1 MRKKLFGQL
10 QRIGKALMLPVAI
23 LPAAGLLLAIGT
35 AIQGEALQHYLPF
48 IQNGGVQNVAKL
60 MTAAGSII
68 FENLPMI
75 FALGV
80 AIGLAGGD
88 GVAAIAAFVGYIIMN
103 KTMGDF
109 LQVTPKNVTDPASGY
124 ASILGIPTLQTGVFG
139 GIIIGALAAWC
150 YNKFYNIN
158 LPSYLG
164 FFAGKRFV
172 PIMMATTSFILAFP
186 MALIWPTIQSGLNA
200 FSTGLLDSNTGVAVF
215 LFGFIKRLLIPF
227 GLHHIFHAPFWFEFG
242 SWKNA
247 AGEIIHGDQR
257 IFIEQIREGAHL
269 TAGKFMQ
276 GEFPVMMFGL
286 PAAALAIY
294 HTAKPENKK
303 VVAGL
308 MGSAAL
314 TSFLTGITEPLEFS
328 FLFVAPLLF
337 FIHAVLD
344 GLSFLTLYLL
354 DVHLGYA
361 FSGGFIDYVLLGV
374 LPNKTQ
380 WWLVIP
386 VGLVYAVIYY
396 FVFRFLI
403 VKLKYKTPGRE
414 DKQSQ
419 AVTASA
425 TELPYAVLEAMGG
438 KANIKHLDACITRLR
453 VEVND
458 KSKVDVP
465 GLKDLGA
472 SGVLEVGNN
481 MQAIFGPKS
490 DQIKHEMQQIM
501 NGQVVENP
509 TTMEDDKD
517 ETVVVA
523 EDKSATSEL
532 SHIVHAPLTGEVT
545 PLSEVPDQVFSEKMM
560 GDGIAIKPSQGE
572 VRAPFNGKVQMI
584 FPTKHAIGLVSDSG
598 LELLI
603 HIGLDTVK
611 LNGEGFTLHV
621 EEGQEVKQGDLLIN
635 FDLDYI
641 RNHAKSDIT
650 PIIVTQGNITNLD
663 FKQGE
668 HGNISFGD
676 QLFEAK

>member
-1 MRKKLFGQL
+1 MFKKLFGQL

-35 AIQGEALQHYLPF
+35 AFQGEALQHYLPF
-48 IQNGGVQNVAKL
+48 IKNGVIQNIANMMTGAGG
-60 MTAAGSII
+60 II
-68 FENLPMI
+68 FDNLPII

-88 GVAAIAAFVGYIIMN
+88 GVAAIAAFVGFIIMN
-103 KTMGDF
+103 KTMGAF
-109 LQVTPKNVTDPASGY
+109 LNVTPAQLEDPSKGFANV
-124 ASILGIPTLQTGVFG
+124 LGIPTLQTGVFG

-150 YNKFYNIN
+150 YNKFYNIS

-186 MALIWPTIQSGLNA
+186 MAWIWPFIQNGLNT
-200 FSTGLLDSNTGVAVF
+200 FSTGLLDSNTGLAVF

-247 AGEIIHGDQR
+247 AGEIIRGDQR
-257 IFIEQIREGAHL
+257 IFIEQIREGVHL
-269 TAGKFMQ
+269 TSGKFMQ

-294 HTAKPENKK
+294 QTAKPENKK
-303 VVAGL
+303 VVGGL
-308 MGSAAL
+308 MLSAAL

-354 DVHLGYA
+354 HLHLGYT
-361 FSGGFIDYVLLGV
+361 FSGGFIDFVLLGI
-374 LPNKTQ
+374 LPNKTP

-396 FVFRFLI
+396 VVFRFLI
-403 VKLKYKTPGRE
+403 VKFNFKTPGRE
-414 DKQSQ
+414 DKQ
-419 AVTASA
+419 ASVA
-425 TELPYAVLEAMGG
+425 NTSASKLPFDVLDAMGG
-438 KANIKHLDACITRLR
+438 KENIKHLDACITRLR

-458 KSKVDVP
+458 KSKVDVE
-465 GLKDLGA
+465 GLKALGA

-490 DQIKHEMQQIM
+490 DQIKHDMARIM
-501 NGQVVENP
+501 NGDITKPSE
-509 TTMEDDKD
+509 TTVTEDTSD
-517 ETVVVA
+517 EPVQLEEVIETDIYA
-523 EDKSATSEL
+523 PGTG
-532 SHIVHAPLTGEVT
+532 HII
-545 PLSEVPDQVFSEKMM
+545 PLSEVPDKVFSEKMM
-560 GDGIAIKPSQGE
+560 GDGIGFVPEKGE
-572 VRAPFNGKVQMI
+572 IVAPFDGTVKTI
-584 FPTKHAIGLVSDSG
+584 FPTKHAIGLESDTG
-598 LELLI
+598 IEVLI
-603 HIGLDTVK
+603 HIGIDTVK
-611 LNGEGFTLHV
+611 LNGEGFESLV
-621 EEGQEVKQGDLLIN
+621 DVNE
-635 FDLDYI
+635 
-641 RNHAKSDIT
+641 
-650 PIIVTQGNITNLD
+650 PVTQGQPLMKINLAYLKEHAPSVVTPVIITN
-663 FKQGE
+663 QGDKTLTFDDVDSVDPGK
-668 HGNISFGD
+668 HIMTI
-676 QLFEAK
+676 K

>member
-1 MRKKLFGQL
+1 MFKKLFGQL

-35 AIQGEALQHYLPF
+35 AFQGEALQHYLPF
-48 IQNGGVQNVAKL
+48 IKNGVIQNIANMMTGAGG
-60 MTAAGSII
+60 II
-68 FENLPMI
+68 FDNLPII

-88 GVAAIAAFVGYIIMN
+88 GVAAIAAFVGFIIMN
-103 KTMGDF
+103 KTMGAF
-109 LQVTPKNVTDPASGY
+109 LNVTPAQLEDPSKGFANV
-124 ASILGIPTLQTGVFG
+124 LGIPTLQTGVFG

-150 YNKFYNIN
+150 YNKFYNIS

-186 MALIWPTIQSGLNA
+186 MAWIWPFIQNGLNE
-200 FSTGLLDSNTGVAVF
+200 FSTGLLESNTGLAVF

-247 AGEIIHGDQR
+247 AGEIIRGDQR
-257 IFIEQIREGAHL
+257 IFIEQIREGVHL
-269 TAGKFMQ
+269 TSGKFMQ

-294 HTAKPENKK
+294 QTAKPENKK
-303 VVAGL
+303 VVGGL
-308 MGSAAL
+308 MLSAAL

-354 DVHLGYA
+354 HLHLGYT
-361 FSGGFIDYVLLGV
+361 FSGGFIDFVLLGI
-374 LPNKTQ
+374 LPNKTP

-396 FVFRFLI
+396 VVFRFLI
-403 VKLKYKTPGRE
+403 VKFNFKTPGRE
-414 DKQSQ
+414 DKQ
-419 AVTASA
+419 ASVA
-425 TELPYAVLEAMGG
+425 NTSASKLPFDVLDAMGG
-438 KANIKHLDACITRLR
+438 KENIKHLDACITRLR

-458 KSKVDVP
+458 KSKVDVE
-465 GLKDLGA
+465 GLKALGA

-490 DQIKHEMQQIM
+490 DQIKHDMARIM
-501 NGQVVENP
+501 NGDITKPSE
-509 TTMEDDKD
+509 TTVTEDTSD
-517 ETVVVA
+517 EPVQLEEVKETDIYA
-523 EDKSATSEL
+523 PGTG
-532 SHIVHAPLTGEVT
+532 HII
-545 PLSEVPDQVFSEKMM
+545 PLSEVPDKVFSEKMM
-560 GDGIAIKPSQGE
+560 GDGIGFVPEKGE
-572 VRAPFNGKVQMI
+572 IVAPFDGTVKTI
-584 FPTKHAIGLVSDSG
+584 FPTKHAIGLESDTG
-598 LELLI
+598 IEVLI
-603 HIGLDTVK
+603 HIGIDTVK
-611 LNGEGFTLHV
+611 LNGEGFESLV
-621 EEGQEVKQGDLLIN
+621 DVNE
-635 FDLDYI
+635 
-641 RNHAKSDIT
+641 
-650 PIIVTQGNITNLD
+650 PVTQGQPLMKINLAYLKEHAPSVVTPVIITNQDDKTLTFD
-663 FKQGE
+663 DVDSVDPGKR
-668 HGNISFGD
+668 IMTI
-676 QLFEAK
+676 K

>member
-1 MRKKLFGQL
+1 MFKKLFGQL

-35 AIQGEALQHYLPF
+35 AFQGEALQHYLPF
-48 IQNGGVQNVAKL
+48 IKNGVIQNIANMMTGAGG
-60 MTAAGSII
+60 II
-68 FENLPMI
+68 FDNLPII

-88 GVAAIAAFVGYIIMN
+88 GVAAIAAFVGFIIMN
-103 KTMGDF
+103 KTMGAF
-109 LQVTPKNVTDPASGY
+109 LNVTPAQLEDPSKGFANV
-124 ASILGIPTLQTGVFG
+124 LGIPTLQTGVFG

-150 YNKFYNIN
+150 YNKFYNIS

-186 MALIWPTIQSGLNA
+186 MAWIWPFIQNGLNA
-200 FSTGLLDSNTGVAVF
+200 FSTGLLESNTGLAVF

-247 AGEIIHGDQR
+247 AGEIIRGDQR
-257 IFIEQIREGAHL
+257 IFIEQIREGVHL
-269 TAGKFMQ
+269 TSGKFMQ

-294 HTAKPENKK
+294 QTAKPENKK
-303 VVAGL
+303 VVGGL
-308 MGSAAL
+308 MLSAAL

-354 DVHLGYA
+354 HLHLGYT
-361 FSGGFIDYVLLGV
+361 FSGGFIDFVLLGI
-374 LPNKTQ
+374 LPNKTP

-396 FVFRFLI
+396 VVFRFLI
-403 VKLKYKTPGRE
+403 VKFNFKTPGRE
-414 DKQSQ
+414 DKQ
-419 AVTASA
+419 ASVA
-425 TELPYAVLEAMGG
+425 NTSASKLPFDVLDAMGG
-438 KANIKHLDACITRLR
+438 KENIKHLDACITRLR

-458 KSKVDVP
+458 KSKVDVE
-465 GLKDLGA
+465 GLKALGA

-490 DQIKHEMQQIM
+490 DQIKHDMARIM
-501 NGQVVENP
+501 NGDI
-509 TTMEDDKD
+509 TTPSETTVTEDTSD
-517 ETVVVA
+517 EPVQLEEVKETDIYA
-523 EDKSATSEL
+523 PGTG
-532 SHIVHAPLTGEVT
+532 HII
-545 PLSEVPDQVFSEKMM
+545 PLSEVPDKVFSEKMM
-560 GDGIAIKPSQGE
+560 GDGIGFVPEKGE
-572 VRAPFNGKVQMI
+572 IVAPFDGTVKTI
-584 FPTKHAIGLVSDSG
+584 FPTKHAIGLESDTG
-598 LELLI
+598 IEVLI
-603 HIGLDTVK
+603 HIGIDTVK
-611 LNGEGFTLHV
+611 LNGEGFESLV
-621 EEGQEVKQGDLLIN
+621 DVNE
-635 FDLDYI
+635 
-641 RNHAKSDIT
+641 
-650 PIIVTQGNITNLD
+650 PVTQGQPLMKINLAYLKEHAPSVVTPVIITNQDDKTLTFD
-663 FKQGE
+663 DVDSVDPGKR
-668 HGNISFGD
+668 IMTI
-676 QLFEAK
+676 K

>member
-1 MRKKLFGQL
+1 MFKKLFGQL

-35 AIQGEALQHYLPF
+35 AFQGEALQHYLPF
-48 IQNGGVQNVAKL
+48 IKNGVIQNIANMMTGAGG
-60 MTAAGSII
+60 II
-68 FENLPMI
+68 FDNLPII

-88 GVAAIAAFVGYIIMN
+88 GVAAIAAFVGFIIMN
-103 KTMGDF
+103 KTMGAF
-109 LQVTPKNVTDPASGY
+109 LNVTPAQLEDPSKGFANV
-124 ASILGIPTLQTGVFG
+124 LGIPTLQTGVFG

-150 YNKFYNIN
+150 YNKFYNIS

-186 MALIWPTIQSGLNA
+186 MAWIWPFIQNGLNA
-200 FSTGLLDSNTGVAVF
+200 FSTGLLESNTGLAVF

-247 AGEIIHGDQR
+247 AGEIIRGDQR
-257 IFIEQIREGAHL
+257 IFIEQIREGVHL
-269 TAGKFMQ
+269 TSGKFMQ

-294 HTAKPENKK
+294 QTAKPENKK
-303 VVAGL
+303 VVGGL
-308 MGSAAL
+308 MLSAAL

-354 DVHLGYA
+354 HLHLGYT
-361 FSGGFIDYVLLGV
+361 FSGGFIDFVLLGI
-374 LPNKTQ
+374 LPNKTP

-396 FVFRFLI
+396 VVFRFLI
-403 VKLKYKTPGRE
+403 VKFNFKTPGRE
-414 DKQSQ
+414 DKQ
-419 AVTASA
+419 ASVA
-425 TELPYAVLEAMGG
+425 NTSASKLPFDVLDAMGG
-438 KANIKHLDACITRLR
+438 KENIKNLDACITRLR

-458 KSKVDVP
+458 KSKVDVE
-465 GLKDLGA
+465 GLKALGA

-490 DQIKHEMQQIM
+490 DQIKHDMARIM
-501 NGQVVENP
+501 NGDITKPSE
-509 TTMEDDKD
+509 TTVTEDTSD
-517 ETVVVA
+517 EPVQLEEVKETDIYA
-523 EDKSATSEL
+523 PGTG
-532 SHIVHAPLTGEVT
+532 HII
-545 PLSEVPDQVFSEKMM
+545 PLSEVPDKVFSEKMM
-560 GDGIAIKPSQGE
+560 GDGIGFVPEKGE
-572 VRAPFNGKVQMI
+572 IVAPFDGTVKTI
-584 FPTKHAIGLVSDSG
+584 FPTKHAIGLESDTG
-598 LELLI
+598 IEVLI
-603 HIGLDTVK
+603 HIGIDTVK
-611 LNGEGFTLHV
+611 LNGEGFESLV
-621 EEGQEVKQGDLLIN
+621 DVNE
-635 FDLDYI
+635 
-641 RNHAKSDIT
+641 
-650 PIIVTQGNITNLD
+650 PVTQGQPLMKINLAYLKEHAPSVVTPVIITNQDDKTLTFD
-663 FKQGE
+663 DVDSVDPGKR
-668 HGNISFGD
+668 IMTI
-676 QLFEAK
+676 K

>member
-354 DVHLGYA
+354 DVHLGHT

-572 VRAPFNGKVQMI
+572 VRAPFNGKIQMI

>member
-1 MRKKLFGQL
+1 MFKKLFGQL

-35 AIQGEALQHYLPF
+35 AFQGEALQHYLPF
-48 IQNGGVQNVAKL
+48 IKNGVIQNIANMMTGAGG
-60 MTAAGSII
+60 II
-68 FENLPMI
+68 FDNLPII

-88 GVAAIAAFVGYIIMN
+88 GVAAIAAFVGFIIMN
-103 KTMGDF
+103 KTMGAF
-109 LQVTPKNVTDPASGY
+109 LNVTPAQLEDPSKGFANV
-124 ASILGIPTLQTGVFG
+124 LGIPTLQTGVFG

-150 YNKFYNIN
+150 YNKFYNIS

-186 MALIWPTIQSGLNA
+186 MAWIWPFIQNGLNT
-200 FSTGLLDSNTGVAVF
+200 FSTGLLDSNTGLAVF

-247 AGEIIHGDQR
+247 AGEIIRGDQR

-269 TAGKFMQ
+269 TSGKFMQ

-294 HTAKPENKK
+294 QTAKPENKK
-303 VVAGL
+303 VVGGL
-308 MGSAAL
+308 MLSAAL

-354 DVHLGYA
+354 HLHLGYT
-361 FSGGFIDYVLLGV
+361 FSGGFIDFVLLGI
-374 LPNKTQ
+374 LPNKTP

-396 FVFRFLI
+396 VVFRFLI
-403 VKLKYKTPGRE
+403 VKFNFKTPGRE
-414 DKQSQ
+414 DKQ
-419 AVTASA
+419 ASVA
-425 TELPYAVLEAMGG
+425 NTSASKLPFDVLDAMGG
-438 KANIKHLDACITRLR
+438 KENIKHLDACITRLR

-458 KSKVDVP
+458 KSKVDVE
-465 GLKDLGA
+465 GLKALGA

-490 DQIKHEMQQIM
+490 DQIKHDMARIM
-501 NGQVVENP
+501 NGDITKPSE
-509 TTMEDDKD
+509 TTVTEDTSD
-517 ETVVVA
+517 EPVQLEEVKETDIYA
-523 EDKSATSEL
+523 PGTG
-532 SHIVHAPLTGEVT
+532 HII
-545 PLSEVPDQVFSEKMM
+545 PLSEVPDKVFSEKMM
-560 GDGIAIKPSQGE
+560 GDGIGFVPEKGE
-572 VRAPFNGKVQMI
+572 IVAPFDGTVKTI
-584 FPTKHAIGLVSDSG
+584 FPTKHAIGLESDTG
-598 LELLI
+598 IEVLI
-603 HIGLDTVK
+603 HIGIDTVK
-611 LNGEGFTLHV
+611 LNGEGFESLV
-621 EEGQEVKQGDLLIN
+621 DVNE
-635 FDLDYI
+635 
-641 RNHAKSDIT
+641 
-650 PIIVTQGNITNLD
+650 PVTQGQPLMKINLAYLKEHAPSVVTPVIITN
-663 FKQGE
+663 QGDKTLTFDDVDSVDPGK
-668 HGNISFGD
+668 HIMTI
-676 QLFEAK
+676 K

>member
-1 MRKKLFGQL
+1 MFKKLFGQL

-35 AIQGEALQHYLPF
+35 AFQGEALQHYLPF
-48 IQNGGVQNVAKL
+48 IKNGVIQNIANMMTGAGG
-60 MTAAGSII
+60 II
-68 FENLPMI
+68 FDNLPII

-88 GVAAIAAFVGYIIMN
+88 GVAAIAAFVGFIIMN
-103 KTMGDF
+103 KTMGAF
-109 LQVTPKNVTDPASGY
+109 LNVTPAQLEDPSKGFANV
-124 ASILGIPTLQTGVFG
+124 LGIPTLQTGVFG

-150 YNKFYNIN
+150 YNKFYNIS

-186 MALIWPTIQSGLNA
+186 MAWIWPFIQNGLNA
-200 FSTGLLDSNTGVAVF
+200 FSTGLLDSNTGLAVF

-247 AGEIIHGDQR
+247 AGEIIRGDQR

-269 TAGKFMQ
+269 TSGKFMQ

-294 HTAKPENKK
+294 QTAKPENKK
-303 VVAGL
+303 VVGGL
-308 MGSAAL
+308 MLSAAL

-354 DVHLGYA
+354 HLHLGYT
-361 FSGGFIDYVLLGV
+361 FSGGFIDFVLLGI
-374 LPNKTQ
+374 LPNKTP

-396 FVFRFLI
+396 VVFRFLI
-403 VKLKYKTPGRE
+403 VKFNFKTPGRE
-414 DKQSQ
+414 DKQ
-419 AVTASA
+419 ASVA
-425 TELPYAVLEAMGG
+425 NTSASKLPFDVLDAMGG
-438 KANIKHLDACITRLR
+438 KENIKHLDACITRLR

-458 KSKVDVP
+458 KSKVDVE
-465 GLKDLGA
+465 GLKALGA

-490 DQIKHEMQQIM
+490 DQIKHDMARIM
-501 NGQVVENP
+501 NGDITKPSE
-509 TTMEDDKD
+509 TTVTEDTSD
-517 ETVVVA
+517 EPVQLEEVKETDIYA
-523 EDKSATSEL
+523 PGTG
-532 SHIVHAPLTGEVT
+532 HII
-545 PLSEVPDQVFSEKMM
+545 PLSEVPDKVFSEKMM
-560 GDGIAIKPSQGE
+560 GDGIGFVPEKGE
-572 VRAPFNGKVQMI
+572 IVAPFDGTVKTI
-584 FPTKHAIGLVSDSG
+584 FPTKHAIGLESDTG
-598 LELLI
+598 IEVLI
-603 HIGLDTVK
+603 HIGIDTVK
-611 LNGEGFTLHV
+611 LNGEGFESLV
-621 EEGQEVKQGDLLIN
+621 DVNE
-635 FDLDYI
+635 
-641 RNHAKSDIT
+641 
-650 PIIVTQGNITNLD
+650 PVTQGQPLMKINLAYLKEHAPSVVTPVIITNQDDKTLTFD
-663 FKQGE
+663 DVDSVDPGKR
-668 HGNISFGD
+668 IMTI
-676 QLFEAK
+676 K

>member
-1 MRKKLFGQL
+1 MFKKLFGQL

-35 AIQGEALQHYLPF
+35 AFQGEALQHYLPF
-48 IQNGGVQNVAKL
+48 IKNGVIQNIANMMTGAGG
-60 MTAAGSII
+60 II
-68 FENLPMI
+68 FDNLPII

-88 GVAAIAAFVGYIIMN
+88 GVAAIAAFVGFIIMN
-103 KTMGDF
+103 KTMGAF
-109 LQVTPKNVTDPASGY
+109 LNVTPAQLEDPSKGFANV
-124 ASILGIPTLQTGVFG
+124 LGIPTLQTGVFG

-150 YNKFYNIN
+150 YNKFYNIS

-186 MALIWPTIQSGLNA
+186 MAWIWPFIQNGLNT
-200 FSTGLLDSNTGVAVF
+200 FSTGLLDSNTGLAVF

-247 AGEIIHGDQR
+247 AGEIIRGDQR

-269 TAGKFMQ
+269 TSGKFMQ

-294 HTAKPENKK
+294 QTAKPENKK
-303 VVAGL
+303 VVGGL
-308 MGSAAL
+308 MLSAAL

-354 DVHLGYA
+354 HLHLGYT
-361 FSGGFIDYVLLGV
+361 FSGGFIDFVLLGI
-374 LPNKTQ
+374 LPNKTP

-396 FVFRFLI
+396 VVFRFLI
-403 VKLKYKTPGRE
+403 VKFNFKTPGRE
-414 DKQSQ
+414 DKQ
-419 AVTASA
+419 ASVA
-425 TELPYAVLEAMGG
+425 NTSASKLPFDVLDAMGG
-438 KANIKHLDACITRLR
+438 KENIKHLDACITRLR

-458 KSKVDVP
+458 KSKVDVE
-465 GLKDLGA
+465 GLKALGA

-490 DQIKHEMQQIM
+490 DQIKHDMARIM
-501 NGQVVENP
+501 NGDITKPSE
-509 TTMEDDKD
+509 TTVTEDTSD
-517 ETVVVA
+517 EPVQLEEVIETDIYA
-523 EDKSATSEL
+523 PGTG
-532 SHIVHAPLTGEVT
+532 HII
-545 PLSEVPDQVFSEKMM
+545 PLSEVPDKVFSEKMM
-560 GDGIAIKPSQGE
+560 GDGIGFVPEKGE
-572 VRAPFNGKVQMI
+572 IVAPFDGTVKTI
-584 FPTKHAIGLVSDSG
+584 FPTKHAIGLESDTG
-598 LELLI
+598 IEVLI
-603 HIGLDTVK
+603 HIGIDTVK
-611 LNGEGFTLHV
+611 LNGEGFESLV
-621 EEGQEVKQGDLLIN
+621 DVNE
-635 FDLDYI
+635 
-641 RNHAKSDIT
+641 
-650 PIIVTQGNITNLD
+650 PVTQGQPLMKINLAYLKEHAPSVVTPVIITN
-663 FKQGE
+663 QGDKTLTFDDVDSVDPGK
-668 HGNISFGD
+668 HIMTI
-676 QLFEAK
+676 K